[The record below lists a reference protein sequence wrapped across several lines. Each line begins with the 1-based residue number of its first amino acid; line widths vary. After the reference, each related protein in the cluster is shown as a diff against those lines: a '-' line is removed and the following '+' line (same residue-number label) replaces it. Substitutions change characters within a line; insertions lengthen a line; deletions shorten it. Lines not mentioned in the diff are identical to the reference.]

1 MTNTRILQGLVAEGM
16 KMRYGDKPG
25 KAATLRWLWEIKQI
39 IDHGFVDY
47 YLRVFWLFHQYA
59 YSNKIGYW
67 ACGAT
72 TSSIVCYA
80 LGLTEV
86 DPLAYGLHSVRF
98 VNDKRPKFQFD
109 IESSRFREF
118 KEGGVKYLEVKMSPN
133 ISANIQA
140 SLYENITPMDYLSRK
155 KERSIP
161 KNLDNEIAEYALNYP
176 CTQALFEEYGLRKGG
191 KKWSPTG
198 IALLDEALAPTY
210 GLLAYQEQMLDILQL
225 FFDCPALERNN
236 IRLAIHRG
244 DTEQIAAYKAKHYE
258 KPHVLSANEY
268 EVVWNVLVSNPKA
281 FLKAHAVS
289 RVLSRYY
296 FNKEY

>member
-1 MTNTRILQGLVAEGM
+1 MTNTRILQGLVAEGI

-25 KAATLRWLWEIKQI
+25 KVATLRWLWEIKQI

-72 TSSIVCYA
+72 PSSIVCYA
-80 LGLTEV
+80 LGLTKV
-86 DPLAYGLHSVRF
+86 DPLYYGLHSVRF

-109 IESSRFREF
+109 IESSRYNEF
-118 KEGGVKYLEVKMSPN
+118 KEGIVKYLEVKASPA

-140 SLYENITPMDYLSRK
+140 SLYENITPMNYLTRR
-155 KERSIP
+155 KERSVP
-161 KNLDNEIAEYALNYP
+161 RNLDDEIAEYALTFP
-176 CTQALFEEYGLRKGG
+176 GKDSLFNEYNLRKDG
-191 KKWSPTG
+191 KEWAQTG
-198 IALLDEALAPTY
+198 IAPLDEILTPTY
-210 GLLAYQEQMLDILQL
+210 GLLVYQEQMLDILRL
-225 FFDCPALERNN
+225 FFNYSALERNN

-244 DTEQIAAYKAKHYE
+244 ETKQIAAYKAKHYE
-258 KPHVLSANEY
+258 KPHILSANEY
-268 EVVWNVLVSNPKA
+268 EVVWDVLISNPKA

-289 RVLSRYY
+289 WVISRYY